1 MKTLLQIYR
10 LKYEQ
15 RVTTDLSVTSPKK
28 ARGQALGLEHQHT
41 NNFFKQFKK
50 LALTSRQTAKQLS
63 ALNKKLY

>member
-50 LALTSRQTAKQLS
+50 LALTSRSNGETIVS
-63 ALNKKLY
+63 IE